1 LLKDSVPCPIP
12 NVEKD
17 AQPRPFLESDN
28 THEGTVFNNDHAHGE
43 GWGTL
48 SRIAVAQM
56 TRFGVRRKG
65 LVNVS

>member
-1 LLKDSVPCPIP
+1 LLKDSFPCPIP

-28 THEGTVFNNDHAHGE
+28 THEGTAFNNDHACGK
-43 GWGTL
+43 GCGTL
-48 SRIAVAQM
+48 SRTAVAQM
-56 TRFGVRRKG
+56 TRFDARWKG

>member
-1 LLKDSVPCPIP
+1 LLKDSFPCPIP

-17 AQPRPFLESDN
+17 ALSRPFLESDN
-28 THEGTVFNNDHAHGE
+28 THEGTTFNNDHASCAGC
-43 GWGTL
+43 GTL

-56 TRFGVRRKG
+56 TRFGARRKG